1 MANNAPW
8 YIQRAERNGSPL
20 PGAKLYA
27 YVVNTTIPKVIYAD
41 VTLET
46 PLVTPLVA
54 NGDGL
59 YPQYFLGSGEYTF
72 VETDANDVQ
81 NGDPR
86 NYVSATDGGPLDPN
100 GPGFGALFE
109 KESFPVDEI
118 IWLPDLTNEWWR
130 DDGCFCWIF
139 PAQNFTTI
147 NYIKSIFGNN
157 NGHITGR
164 YSIWGFLGESE
175 TKLADNPLPDSDVVG
190 VESLNQLDI
199 SPYTYIG
206 VAMDPGHDIGGGMPI
221 RQNSLVY
228 PTNPGPT
235 NAPAAFGFIGQHAQ
249 NTEFSSWPTIKGA
262 DPKYLI
268 TKWMALGLS
277 Y

>member
-1 MANNAPW
+1 MSLIPWAPSQW
-8 YIQRAERNGSPL
+8 TDDLGRPL
-20 PGAKLYA
+20 AFGKLYLYQA
-27 YVVNTTIPKVIYAD
+27 GTLIPKATYQDAAHTVAHTFPIVLDATGRSNVWLIDDEAYD
-41 VTLET
+41 
-46 PLVTPLVA
+46 LVVHDSDD
-54 NGDGL
+54 NVMRSV
-59 YPQYFLGSGEYTF
+59 LGI
-72 VETDANDVQ
+72 V
-81 NGDPR
+81 
-86 NYVSATDGGPLDPN
+86 TDGGPLDPN

-109 KESFPVDEI
+109 KCSFPEDEI
-118 IWLPDLTNEWWR
+118 LWLPDPTNEWWR

-139 PAQNFTTI
+139 PAQNFATI

-175 TKLADNPLPDSDVVG
+175 TKLVDNPLPDSDVVG

-235 NAPAAFGFIGQHAQ
+235 NAPAVFGFIGQHAQ
-249 NTEFSSWPTIKGA
+249 NTAFASWPTIKGA

>member
-8 YIQRAERNGSPL
+8 FIQRAERNGSPL

-46 PLVTPLVA
+46 PLATPLVA

-118 IWLPDLTNEWWR
+118 IWLADLTNEWWR

-139 PAQNFTTI
+139 PAQNFATI

-221 RQNSLVY
+221 RQSSLTY
-228 PTNPGPT
+228 PSNPGPT

-249 NTEFSSWPTIKGA
+249 NTAFASWPTIKDA